1 LRKHRVKA
9 HFLTADLVGRVLSTP
24 AAADESVRRGVGFD
38 STIQQPTPNR
48 DPADRNLENTPGI

>member
-1 LRKHRVKA
+1 VKA
-9 HFLTADLVGRVLSTP
+9 HFLTVGLVGNALSTL
-24 AAADESVRRGVGFD
+24 AAADESARRGVGFD